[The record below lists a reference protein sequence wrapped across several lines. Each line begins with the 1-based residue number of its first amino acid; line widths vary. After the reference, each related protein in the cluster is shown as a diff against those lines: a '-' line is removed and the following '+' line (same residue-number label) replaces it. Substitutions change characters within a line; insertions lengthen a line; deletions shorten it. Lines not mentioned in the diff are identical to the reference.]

1 MRDDL
6 EIVVAADADWGIGK
20 NGTQTLIIPEDRR
33 HFREVTGRG
42 TVIVGRRTLAD
53 FPGGRPLKNRRNIV
67 LTRDRSFTVEGAETA
82 GSVEEALEK
91 CRQDDKVFVIGGES
105 VYRAL
110 LPYCKR
116 AHVTRIFAKAEND
129 AFFPALDRLPD
140 WHLSDSTET
149 LESAGLRYAFQTWE
163 KTSYEKT

>member
-6 EIVVAADADWGIGK
+6 ELVVAADADWGIGK

-42 TVIVGRRTLAD
+42 TVIVGRKTLAD

-67 LTRDRSFTVEGAETA
+67 LTRDGSFTVEGAETA
-82 GSVEEALEK
+82 HSVEEALEK
-91 CRQDDKVFVIGGES
+91 CRQDERVFVIGGES

-110 LPYCKR
+110 LPYCRR
-116 AHVTRIFAKAEND
+116 AYVTRIFARAEND
-129 AFFPALDRLPD
+129 AFFPALDTLPGWRLTD
-140 WHLSDSTET
+140 RGEER
-149 LESAGLRYAFQTWE
+149 ESAGLRYAFQTWE
-163 KTSYEKT
+163 KT

>member
-67 LTRDRSFTVEGAETA
+67 LTRDRSFTAQFEHTMVITGEGPE
-82 GSVEEALEK
+82 
-91 CRQDDKVFVIGGES
+91 
-105 VYRAL
+105 L
-110 LPYCKR
+110 LTV
-116 AHVTRIFAKAEND
+116 A
-129 AFFPALDRLPD
+129 
-140 WHLSDSTET
+140 
-149 LESAGLRYAFQTWE
+149 
-163 KTSYEKT
+163 

>member
-20 NGTQTLIIPEDRR
+20 NGTQTLVIPEDRR
-33 HFREVTGRG
+33 HFREVTGHG

-67 LTRDRSFTVEGAETA
+67 LTRDGSFAVEGAETA
-82 GSVEEALEK
+82 HSVEEALEK
-91 CRQDDKVFVIGGES
+91 CGQDRPVYVIGGES

-110 LPYCKR
+110 LPYCRK
-116 AHVTRIFAKAEND
+116 AHVTRIFARAEND
-129 AFFPALDRLPD
+129 AFFPALDALPGWRLTD
-140 WHLSDSTET
+140 GGEEQ
-149 LESAGLRYAFQTWE
+149 ESGPLRYAFQTWE
-163 KTSYEKT
+163 KTK

>member
-6 EIVVAADADWGIGK
+6 ELVVAADADWGIGK

-42 TVIVGRRTLAD
+42 TVIVGRKTLAD

-67 LTRDRSFTVEGAETA
+67 LTRDGSFTVEGAETA
-82 GSVEEALEK
+82 HSVEEALEK
-91 CRQDDKVFVIGGES
+91 CQQDERVFVIGGES

-110 LPYCKR
+110 LPYCRR
-116 AHVTRIFAKAEND
+116 AHVTRIFARAEND
-129 AFFPALDRLPD
+129 AFFPALDTLPGWRLTD
-140 WHLSDSTET
+140 RGEER
-149 LESAGLRYAFQTWE
+149 ESAGLRYAFQTWE
-163 KTSYEKT
+163 KT